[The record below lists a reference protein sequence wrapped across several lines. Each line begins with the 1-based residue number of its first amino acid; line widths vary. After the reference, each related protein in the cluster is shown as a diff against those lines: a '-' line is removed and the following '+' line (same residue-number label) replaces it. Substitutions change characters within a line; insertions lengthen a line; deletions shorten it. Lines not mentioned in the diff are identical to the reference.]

1 MEIRVDQLIRQ
12 VDHLLDGLETEDT
25 EIKGMIDS
33 LRTRTKALI
42 FLCEQGHDIAAQVGL
57 RNISPEIDELIRIIG
72 TRDTL
77 LPEK

>member
-57 RNISPEIDELIRIIG
+57 KNISPEIDELIRIIG

>member
-12 VDHLLDGLETEDT
+12 VDHLLDGLETEDA

-57 RNISPEIDELIRIIG
+57 QNLSPDIDEVIRMIG
-72 TRDTL
+72 DRDTL